1 VLTSCMM
8 NLYVKNLLDYL
19 FIEVVL
25 KTYLDKLYFYKLYN
39 ELMHQSCSPRSF
51 VEVMF
56 KIII

>member
-1 VLTSCMM
+1 
-8 NLYVKNLLDYL
+8 
-19 FIEVVL
+19 VL
-25 KTYLDKLYFYKLYN
+25 KTYIDKLYFYKLYD

>member
-1 VLTSCMM
+1 MM
-8 NLYVKNLLDYL
+8 NLYIKNLLDYL

-25 KTYLDKLYFYKLYN
+25 KTYIDKLYFYKMYD

>member
-25 KTYLDKLYFYKLYN
+25 KTYPDKLYVYKFYDAKL
-39 ELMHQSCSPRSF
+39 
-51 VEVMF
+51 
-56 KIII
+56 